1 MSKRRPGLAFS
12 VALAALAAAWVGG
25 ARSALAETP
34 RVAVAPVA
42 GDHATAEVKDHVG
55 RSLAEGLL
63 ASGADVAASPAE
75 APYVLRGRVEVEGRS
90 YTLHLEMLDRHTG
103 VVVASRE
110 DRCEI
115 CTEAEAFETASAAA
129 STLKAQVFKKTAAAS
144 APASGSPSMTSPS
157 STAVAAASGPAP
169 SPSSAALGAPAPNGA
184 GAAGG
189 PAVDLQAGPTPSP
202 HRGLGWASVAAGVV
216 SGAAGGVLL
225 GIDGSGT
232 CSGPDTCPNVY
243 KTRWGGVALI
253 GVGIVAIGTGV
264 LAILGKL

>member
-1 MSKRRPGLAFS
+1 MGAMPKSRHELGSS
-12 VALAALAAAWVGG
+12 VALVALAVGVAVWVGG
-25 ARSALAETP
+25 RPAHAETP

-42 GDHATAEVKDHVG
+42 GDHATSEVKDRVG

-129 STLKAQVFKKTAAAS
+129 STLKAQVFKRAGSPATPPPGATGVAS
-144 APASGSPSMTSPS
+144 AS
-157 STAVAAASGPAP
+157 
-169 SPSSAALGAPAPNGA
+169 GAPPAATPQ
-184 GAAGG
+184 GAAGAPILGLAAGSSG
-189 PAVDLQAGPTPSP
+189 PAVDLRADGTPAA
-202 HRGLGWASVAAGVV
+202 HRGLGWAGVAAGLV
-216 SGAAGGVLL
+216 SAAAGGVLL

-243 KTRWGGVALI
+243 QTRWGGISLI
-253 GVGIVAIGTGV
+253 GVGVVAIGAGI
-264 LAILGKL
+264 LAIAGKL

>member
-1 MSKRRPGLAFS
+1 MSKRRHLLAFT
-12 VALAALAAAWVGG
+12 VALAAGVAVWVGG
-25 ARSALAETP
+25 GRPAVAETP

-42 GDHATAEVKDHVG
+42 GDHVTAEVKEHVG

-63 ASGADVAASPAE
+63 ASGADVAASASE
-75 APYVLRGRVEVEGRS
+75 APYILRGRVEVEGRS

-129 STLKAQVFKKTAAAS
+129 STLKAQVFKKLPAAPQAAPPPAGSAGVASVSGPVPSAS
-144 APASGSPSMTSPS
+144 AP
-157 STAVAAASGPAP
+157 
-169 SPSSAALGAPAPNGA
+169 GAPAGSG
-184 GAAGG
+184 GAAVELRADHA
-189 PAVDLQAGPTPSP
+189 PAP
-202 HRGLGWASVAAGVV
+202 HRGLGWASVAAGIV

-225 GIDGSGT
+225 GINGSGT

-243 KTRWGGVALI
+243 QTRWGGVSLI
-253 GVGIVAIGTGV
+253 GVGIVAIGAGI
-264 LAILGKL
+264 LAIAGKL

>member
-1 MSKRRPGLAFS
+1 MPKRRHLQTFS
-12 VALAALAAAWVGG
+12 VALAAGVAVWVGG
-25 ARSALAETP
+25 GGAPAVAETP

-42 GDHATAEVKDHVG
+42 GDNATAEVKDRVG

-63 ASGADVAASPAE
+63 ASGADVAASATE

-90 YTLHLEMLDRHTG
+90 YTLHLEMLDRRTG

-129 STLKAQVFKKTAAAS
+129 STLKAQVFKKAGVPAAAPG
-144 APASGSPSMTSPS
+144 ATPPSP
-157 STAVAAASGPAP
+157 TAVASASGPTPPGAAIGSPPAPGAP
-169 SPSSAALGAPAPNGA
+169 SASGGAV
-184 GAAGG
+184 
-189 PAVDLQAGPTPSP
+189 VDLQAGPAPAA

-216 SGAAGGVLL
+216 SAAAGGVLV

-232 CSGPDTCPNVY
+232 CSGPDTCPSVY
-243 KTRWGGVALI
+243 QTRWGGISLI
-253 GVGIVAIGTGV
+253 GVGIVAIGAGI
-264 LAILGKL
+264 LAIAAKL